1 MEESPVYTIHHV
13 KSVMG
18 TFVNTFSKVN

>member
-1 MEESPVYTIHHV
+1 MEESLVYTIHHV